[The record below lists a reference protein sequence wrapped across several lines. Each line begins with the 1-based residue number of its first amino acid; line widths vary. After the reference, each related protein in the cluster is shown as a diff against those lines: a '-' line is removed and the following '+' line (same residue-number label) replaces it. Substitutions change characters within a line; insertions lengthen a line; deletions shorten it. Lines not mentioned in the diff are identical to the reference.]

1 MKASFNCKKKNHM
14 LIIIKK
20 RSYISEH
27 KVFFL
32 VISLYS

>member
-1 MKASFNCKKKNHM
+1 M